1 MSKTVF
7 RSRWLVVLAVAL
19 LLLLFSETLVH
30 ILTESW
36 WFQAVGYGNVFWT
49 RLRWQGA
56 IALLCFAVWWAV
68 LFANYRIAQYLTRHR
83 LMTISQNREWDP
95 YLPGLV
101 QGISLALITMLAIG
115 AAIGGTAQWETVL
128 KFLNPVAFGTAD
140 PLYGQDVSF
149 YIFKLPLYEML
160 RNSAL
165 ELLIWSLIVAVTIY
179 SLKGEIRP
187 ERGWKY
193 FLTGEVKT
201 HLCVILA
208 ILAVV
213 AALGFWVARYELL
226 YSPTGVVYG
235 AGYTD
240 VHARMPAYG
249 ILGFITVAVGL
260 LFLVS
265 VRRGGFSLPLA
276 AIGVYAAAA
285 LVLAGLYPWFQQSFV
300 VEPTELTKETPYIEH
315 SIAFTRAAYGL
326 SEVQQEDF
334 VVEAGL
340 DRAAITSNAAT
351 IDNIRLWDYRPL
363 RTTYSSLQTLRPYYR
378 FRDVDID
385 RYTVEGDYR
394 QVMLSP
400 RELRTDALP
409 ESARTWVNQ
418 HLIYT
423 HGYGLAMSPVNQV
436 TREGLPQLWIKDLP
450 PQISVDIAV
459 DQPRIYYGEE
469 TREYIVTGT
478 RQPEFDYP
486 LGDENASFQYDGT
499 GGVGLQGLRRLAYA
513 YDLGAMPLLLSNYV
527 TADSRIQYHRS
538 IRERVAQLAPFL
550 SLDSDPYLA
559 LIDGR
564 MQWIIDAYTTSNRY
578 PYAQPLQRSRGEGAP
593 PNEAIRR
600 IANAGTN
607 YIRDAVKVVVDAYDG
622 SVTLYTADADD
633 PILASYQRIF
643 PELFTPMDRASDQ
656 LKAHFRYPLNLFK
669 IQAQMYLAYHME
681 RPAVFY
687 NQEDLWA
694 FPTQVSREENVE
706 VVEPYYVIMKLP
718 GSEVEEFLLILPYTP
733 IGKNNMVAWMAARCD
748 GDSYGELVLYEFSR
762 QALIYGPRQI
772 DTRIDQNPDIS
783 QQLTLWN
790 QEGSEVFRGDLL
802 VIPVD
807 QSLLYVEPIY
817 LQARS
822 GEGNRNGGIPEL
834 KRVIVSYDDAIVME
848 PTLES
853 ALSRIFG
860 EEQTVTPSAAPEVS
874 SAAAES
880 ARTAPVQPATPSAT
894 TAQQVEAAL
903 KAYED
908 SQAALQSGDWEAYGE
923 AQQRLGELLESLN
936 DDE

>member
-1 MSKTVF
+1 MAKTAI
-7 RSRWLVVLAVAL
+7 RSRWLIVLAAIL
-19 LLLLFSETLVH
+19 LIFLFSETLVNV
-30 ILTESW
+30 LTESW
-36 WFQAVGYGNVFWT
+36 WFQSIGYDSVFWT

-56 IALLCFAVWWAV
+56 ISLLSFLSWWGV

-83 LMTISQNREWDP
+83 LMTVSQNREWDP

-101 QGISLALITMLAIG
+101 RGISLTLITLLSIG
-115 AAIGGTAQWETVL
+115 AAISGVAQWEAVL
-128 KFLNPVAFGTAD
+128 KFLNPVPFGTVD
-140 PLYGQDVSF
+140 PLYGRDISF
-149 YIFKLPLYEML
+149 YVFQLPLYEVL
-160 RNSAL
+160 RNGTL
-165 ELLIWSLIVAVTIY
+165 ELLIWSLIFSVIIY
-179 SLKGEIRP
+179 ALKGEIRP

-201 HLCVILA
+201 HLCLLLA
-208 ILAVV
+208 LLAVV

-240 VHARMPAYG
+240 VNARLAAYG
-249 ILGFITVAVGL
+249 ILGFITVAVGV
-260 LFLVS
+260 LFVAS
-265 VRRGGFSLPLA
+265 VWRGGFSLPLA
-276 AIGVYAAAA
+276 AIGVYAVAAV
-285 LVLAGLYPWFQQSFV
+285 LLAGAYPWFQQSFV
-300 VEPTELTKETPYIEH
+300 VEPTELEKETPYIEH

-326 SEVQQEDF
+326 DSVQQEDF
-334 VVEAGL
+334 AVEDGL
-340 DRAAITSNAAT
+340 TPAALSNNRATL
-351 IDNIRLWDYRPL
+351 DNIRLWDYRPL

-400 RELRTDALP
+400 RELRTQALP
-409 ESARTWVNQ
+409 ETAQTWVNR

-450 PQISVDIAV
+450 PQTSVDIAIE
-459 DQPRIYYGEE
+459 QPRIYYGEE
-469 TREYIVTGT
+469 TIDYIVTGT

-486 LGDENASFQYDGT
+486 LGDENASYAYTGA
-499 GGVGLQGLRRLAYA
+499 GGVPLTGPRRLAYT
-513 YDLGAMPLLLSNYV
+513 YDFGAMPLLLSKYV
-527 TADSRIQYHRS
+527 TPDSRIQYHRT
-538 IRERVAQLAPFL
+538 IRDRVAQLAPFL

-564 MQWIIDAYTTSNRY
+564 MQWIVDAYTTSTRY
-578 PYAQPLQRSRGEGAP
+578 PYSQPLQRSQGEGAQF
-593 PNEAIRR
+593 NASIRR
-600 IANAGTN
+600 IANSGTN

-622 SVTLYTADADD
+622 TVTLYAADTND

-643 PELFTPMDRASDQ
+643 PNLFTSMDEAPAQ

-669 IQAQMYLAYHME
+669 IQAQMYLAYHIQ
-681 RPAVFY
+681 RPEVFY

-694 FPTQVSREENVE
+694 FPTQVSREENAE

-718 GSEVEEFLLILPYTP
+718 GSDIEEFLLILPYTP
-733 IGKNNMVAWMAARCD
+733 VGKDNMVAWMAARCD
-748 GDSYGELVLYEFSR
+748 GETYGELVLYEFSR

-772 DTRIDQNPDIS
+772 DTRIDQDPEIS

-817 LQARS
+817 LQARGAGDGS
-822 GEGNRNGGIPEL
+822 GGGIPEL
-834 KRVIVSYDDAIVME
+834 RRVIVSYDDTIVME
-848 PTLES
+848 TTLEQ
-853 ALSRIFG
+853 ALNQIFG
-860 EEQTVTPSAAPEVS
+860 EAVEPAQATTPPPI
-874 SAAAES
+874 
-880 ARTAPVQPATPSAT
+880 TAPAGTELT
-894 TAQQVEAAL
+894 TTSRRQQVEAAL
-903 KAYED
+903 RAYQA
-908 SQAALQSGDWEAYGE
+908 SQAALQSGDWEAYGQ
-923 AQQRLGELLESLN
+923 AQAELGQLLEALN
-936 DDE
+936 APE